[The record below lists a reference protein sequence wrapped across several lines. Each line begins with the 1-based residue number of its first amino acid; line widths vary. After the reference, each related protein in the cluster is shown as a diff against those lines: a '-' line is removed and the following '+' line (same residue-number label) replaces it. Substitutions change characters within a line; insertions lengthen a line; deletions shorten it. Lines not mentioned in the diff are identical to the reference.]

1 MIRSLVIAGALIF
14 SGAAVIAQVSAIAER
29 QAIMKGNGK
38 ATGDLGKMA
47 KGETPFDLAKVQE
60 GLKVYVDV
68 AKKMPALFPDD
79 SKTGAKTD
87 ALPKVWETKADF
99 NAKFEQFGKDAEAAL
114 VSVKDEASFKAAFP
128 GITKNCGGC
137 HESYRAKQS

>member
-14 SGAAVIAQVSAIAER
+14 SGAAVIAQVSAIGER
-29 QAIMKGNGK
+29 QANMKANGK
-38 ATGDLGKMA
+38 ATGELAKIA

-60 GLKVYVDV
+60 NLRVYVDV

-79 SKTGAKTD
+79 SKTGAVTA
-87 ALPKVWETKADF
+87 ALPKIWEAKADL
-99 NAKFEQFGKDAEAAL
+99 NAKFEQFGKDASAAL
-114 VSVKDEASFKAAFP
+114 ESVKDEASFKAAFP

-137 HESYRAKQS
+137 HETYRAKPS